1 MRIICQIYRSPNE
14 DGMYLY
20 VKKEEGLG
28 RVPDELLKLFGAPQ
42 PAMVLLLS
50 PDKKLARVSVEKVIE
65 SLHTQGFYLQMP
77 PRNEQDEEM
86 RKMRVHNDKLSGG

>member
-28 RVPDELLKLFGAPQ
+28 RVPEELLKLFGAPQ

-65 SLHTQGFYLQMP
+65 NLHSQGFYLQMP
-77 PRNEQDEEM
+77 PRGEQDEEM
-86 RKMRVHNDKLSGG
+86 KKMRAHNDKLSGG